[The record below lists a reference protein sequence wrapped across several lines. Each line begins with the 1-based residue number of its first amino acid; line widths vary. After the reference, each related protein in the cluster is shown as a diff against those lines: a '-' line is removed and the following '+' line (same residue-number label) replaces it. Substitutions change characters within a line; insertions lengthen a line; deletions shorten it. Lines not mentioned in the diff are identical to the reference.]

1 MIVKL
6 IVILAVSEL
15 AFMVPAF
22 AQFDAKSE
30 LHQCRNSD
38 NFLEKIEHC
47 SNVILNT
54 KKRAALEIAYN
65 SRGFALME
73 AKRFI
78 EAARDFSSVID
89 LNPSIAGYYDNRQ
102 NAYRSAG
109 HFEQAM
115 SDANRAIQI
124 ASTYAFVYRGRGNV
138 YNDMGQY
145 LAALNDYN
153 RAIQISPGDGG
164 LFIDRGKILTRM
176 ARLQDAISDFTHAL
190 ELDGKW
196 IAAYRERG
204 FAFKQLGQ
212 LDAALNDLTVFD
224 RLQPGDQE
232 AAQEL
237 IALQNARNAERAP
250 ASMAPMP
257 APQIEGQT
265 KGIVPELPVQSSKP
279 DLNGITT
286 EVPLQKSG
294 GTFVI
299 PVSINGALTLNFI
312 VDSGAADVSIP
323 ADVVLTLMR
332 TGTLHG
338 EDFLGSKTYQLAD
351 GSTVPSETFRIR
363 TLKVG
368 AREVEDVTGSV
379 AKIEGNLLL
388 GQSFLS
394 RFRSW

>member
-1 MIVKL
+1 
-6 IVILAVSEL
+6 
-15 AFMVPAF
+15 
-22 AQFDAKSE
+22 
-30 LHQCRNSD
+30 
-38 NFLEKIEHC
+38 
-47 SNVILNT
+47 
-54 KKRAALEIAYN
+54 
-65 SRGFALME
+65 ME

-124 ASTYAFVYRGRGNV
+124 APTYAFVYRGRGNV

-237 IALQNARNAERAP
+237 IALQNARNAERVP
-250 ASMAPMP
+250 ASMAPIP

-299 PVSINGALTLNFI
+299 PVSINGALTLNFV

-363 TLKVG
+363 TLRVG
-368 AREVEDVTGSV
+368 NREVEDVTGSV
-379 AKIEGNLLL
+379 AKIEGSLLL
-388 GQSFLS
+388 GQSFLA
-394 RFRSW
+394 RFRSWSIDNERGMLLLK